1 MMQLSY
7 LNDVLMA
14 VLKCRN
20 KLPLHTIECPATVRQ
35 FKDQIT
41 KALGD
46 QGVNASEVTD
56 IVGTVIDVYKEVIKQ
71 VHEAYQDRLEGF
83 VRERNN
89 AIQNLENICV
99 ISNQIAAELSLVVTS
114 VQENLDV
121 HHRID

>member
-1 MMQLSY
+1 MSSQSLTP
-7 LNDVLMA
+7 VG
-14 VLKCRN
+14 
-20 KLPLHTIECPATVRQ
+20 PATVRQ